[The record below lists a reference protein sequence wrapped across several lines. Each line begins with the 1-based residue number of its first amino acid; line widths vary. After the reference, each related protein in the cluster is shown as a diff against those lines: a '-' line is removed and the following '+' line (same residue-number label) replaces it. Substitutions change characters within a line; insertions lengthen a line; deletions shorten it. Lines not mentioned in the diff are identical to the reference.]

1 MPRKQRHAVRHILT
15 VDALH
20 MVLMAVL
27 VFLILR
33 QVMPIASGLAGGV
46 SLNSF
51 GVASRS
57 VGWGLRIG
65 SRVSSP
71 AVGFAAHQVA
81 RSMGGAMHVT
91 GHAMRSAAIQ
101 SRQYVLGR
109 PARDRSSR
117 PKLAKYAPL
126 TARHHGRF
134 NSCG

>member
-1 MPRKQRHAVRHILT
+1 VVQSYAAQTAARGTDILT

-20 MVLMAVL
+20 MVLVAVL
-27 VFLILR
+27 VFLIFR

-65 SRVSSP
+65 SRVSTP
-71 AVGFAAHQVA
+71 AVDFAAHQVA

-91 GHAMRSAAIQ
+91 GHAMRSAAFVAPIYSQ
-101 SRQYVLGR
+101 AAHGHQLSRLRV
-109 PARDRSSR
+109 
-117 PKLAKYAPL
+117 AKYRPDG
-126 TARHHGRF
+126 TTP
-134 NSCG
+134 